1 MASRASSEAAASSV
15 PARIPEL
22 PGLGTTWYARGP
34 RYWLRRTVNA
44 LFLLVVLAFF
54 CYIALVLYSGAPR
67 TCLPHDARR
76 AWDIAQIVAS
86 CATIVWG
93 WVSQRRKLRRQL
105 QDPPTPHAVRAVR
118 RTESRRAVYWSRA
131 GLIPLLLAAPVL
143 PPIVAWCVG
152 AMAALLAVRE
162 SPSEVGAR
170 RWLEAQ
176 KGRGGTSRG

>member
-1 MASRASSEAAASSV
+1 MASRASSEATASSA
-15 PARIPEL
+15 PARIPAL

-67 TCLPHDARR
+67 TYLPPGARR
-76 AWDIAQIVAS
+76 VWDIVQIVAS
-86 CATIVWG
+86 CVTIGWG
-93 WVSQRRKLRRQL
+93 WVSQRRKLRRLL
-105 QDPPTPHAVRAVR
+105 QDPPAPGAVRALR
-118 RTESRRAVYWSRA
+118 RAESRRAVYWSRA

-152 AMAALLAVRE
+152 AMTALVAVRE

-170 RWLEAQ
+170 RWLETHPA
-176 KGRGGTSRG
+176 SR